1 MPVTLLGAGSGR
13 QAVKILYHYAA
24 EVYAG
29 GARGLG
35 TLRID
40 SNDVTVRNLANA
52 YAQTLGTIFTETAK
66 PFEVEIVVAE
76 IGETVHDD
84 QLYRLT
90 FDGSVGDE
98 HGFVVCRVDLRGTG
112 SSPGTATDELGQPI
126 PGWTDVAT
134 VWADIR
140 MKSGLESIKA
150 GAPVSVVQASIR
162 VRYRTGITAGMRVV
176 HNLQAYNIT
185 AVMPDVG
192 GREYVDLIA
201 EVVN

>member
-1 MPVTLLGAGSGR
+1 MQAGRLNRRCTLQSPS
-13 QAVKILYHYAA
+13 Q
-24 EVYAG
+24 
-29 GARGLG
+29 
-35 TLRID
+35 
-40 SNDVTVRNLANA
+40 
-52 YAQTLGTIFTETAK
+52 
-66 PFEVEIVVAE
+66 
-76 IGETVHDD
+76 
-84 QLYRLT
+84 
-90 FDGSVGDE
+90 SVD
-98 HGFVVCRVDLRGTG
+98 
-112 SSPGTATDELGQPI
+112 ALGQPI

-140 MKSGLESIKA
+140 MKSGLEAIKA